1 MEMGSQ
7 SCLAKPLVML
17 KKIPS
22 LLQLLVLLGLVSPS
36 ERDLVK
42 LPNCPLPSEHMW
54 GWQTWHQSRRSVVPS
69 WNFCC
74 RLGRILQGI
83 SDGRGCTHF
92 GSSIK
97 VCALKGLF

>member
-42 LPNCPLPSEHMW
+42 LPNCPLPSEAHTAHVGLADMAP
-54 GWQTWHQSRRSVVPS
+54 VKEK
-69 WNFCC
+69 C
-74 RLGRILQGI
+74 
-83 SDGRGCTHF
+83 
-92 GSSIK
+92 
-97 VCALKGLF
+97 CALLELLLQAGQNTAGYLRWQRTHTFWQLNQGLCP